1 MTNSD
6 RHRYFAEW
14 FHLLDGIVIVASFVI
29 DVLSHGIVEEIAS
42 LVIVFRLFRFVKVVE
57 EMSMGAAERME
68 GLEEQLAV
76 LRREN
81 GEMKR
86 QLARR

>member
-1 MTNSD
+1 MC
-6 RHRYFAEW
+6 RYFSHW
-14 FHLLDGIVIVASFVI
+14 FHLLDGTVILASFII

-57 EMSMGAAERME
+57 EMSMGAAERTE
-68 GLEEQLAV
+68 GLEAQLEA

-81 GEMKR
+81 VEMKR
-86 QLARR
+86 QLGLR